1 MAGNRLSEED
11 QQSIQ
16 EELVRLSTLLD
27 QTVGQLKNEFKRRDE
42 QVATHAEELEDAR
55 RTNDDLVLQISR
67 SGPKELIKPEVLAGV
82 TQWATDHLGPVLED
96 EDRVQKALATARKEP
111 QRGQVFSRALNGE
124 PNFAQAARMKV
135 AAWRVASSCIFR
147 WMKWEVFENSLQPV
161 SPTSFPV
168 VEDMEN
174 SLKEFQN
181 AQGIFNPE
189 AFEVWKSQTYQAWS
203 RTPQYQSDRERYTRD
218 LAKRLAAGMS
228 MFLDEGGDQNAFS
241 DSVHDTIIEP
251 GLALKEQMTIS
262 THNFR
267 LLFKTDQ
274 ARLTKD
280 IVWAEDT
287 CIDISDNLSE
297 VGPGQTKEFAPIR
310 ALSSSSPGLVIRSLL
325 PDGVRTPSTILVKQ
339 ERLVTWGEDYD
350 YEFFIEEEEEG
361 LSFFSCL
368 RETTNTTPAS

>member
-11 QQSIQ
+11 QQNIQ

-27 QTVGQLKNEFKRRDE
+27 QTVVQLKNEFKRRDE
-42 QVATHAEELEDAR
+42 QVATHAEELEEAR
-55 RTNDDLVLQISR
+55 RTNDDLAQQISR
-67 SGPKELIKPEVLAGV
+67 SGPKELIEPEVLAGEFRSWMTQV
-82 TQWATDHLGPVLED
+82 TQWAIDHLGPVLED

-111 QRGQVFSRALNGE
+111 QRGQVFSRAFNDE
-124 PNFAQAARMKV
+124 PDLAQAAHMNV
-135 AAWRVASSCIFR
+135 AVWRVASSCIFR

-168 VEDMEN
+168 VEGMEN
-174 SLKEFQN
+174 SLKQFQN

-203 RTPQYQSDRERYTRD
+203 RTPQYQSDRERRTRD
-218 LAKRLAAGMS
+218 LARRLAAGMS
-228 MFLDEGGDQNAFS
+228 MFLDDGGDQNAFS
-241 DSVHDTIIEP
+241 DSHAQRS
-251 GLALKEQMTIS
+251 LAVQNRSKP
-262 THNFR
+262 
-267 LLFKTDQ
+267 
-274 ARLTKD
+274 LTKG

-297 VGPGQTKEFAPIR
+297 VGPEQTKEFVPIR
-310 ALSSSSPGLVIRSLL
+310 ALSSSSPGLVIRSLV
-325 PDGVRTPSTILVKQ
+325 PDGERTPSTILVKQ

-350 YEFFIEEEEEG
+350 FDFDMIEEDEG
-361 LSFFSCL
+361 LSFFSRLL